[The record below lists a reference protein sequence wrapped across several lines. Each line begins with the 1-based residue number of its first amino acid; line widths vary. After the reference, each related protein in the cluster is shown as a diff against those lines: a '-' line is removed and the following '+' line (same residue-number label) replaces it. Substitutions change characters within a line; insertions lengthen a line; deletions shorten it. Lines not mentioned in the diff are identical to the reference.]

1 MRINNKKS
9 LYEPTNLQDLS
20 KQIKEKVVEKQ
31 LNIFQ
36 KIFRFLFKK
45 KS

>member
-1 MRINNKKS
+1 MRINSRKP
-9 LYEPTNLQDLS
+9 LYEPKNLQDLS

>member
-1 MRINNKKS
+1 MRIKNKKS

-20 KQIKEKVVEKQ
+20 KQIKKKVVEKQ